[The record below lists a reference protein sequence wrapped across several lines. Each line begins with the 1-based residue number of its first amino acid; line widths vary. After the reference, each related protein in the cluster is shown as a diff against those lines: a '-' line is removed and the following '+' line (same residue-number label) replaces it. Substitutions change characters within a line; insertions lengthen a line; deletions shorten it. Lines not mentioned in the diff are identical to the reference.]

1 MAKNQPLYKRD
12 RRRSFNG
19 SLSLD
24 SSYTEIM
31 SMPVELLQSMY
42 AAYQNDPQPLQKIVS
57 NVDRNRYNERV
68 YVSRVGRYIKPD
80 IYTNL
85 ASTLILKVG
94 KAEVIDYMRAE
105 MPHCLTIYGKSIEE
119 LDFLIKQVREPRMY
133 EAFVKYTMHVYGYDD
148 PSDYKSFFKRILGDD
163 LNVWT
168 KICTEGVITDVNQYR
183 RLIPANEELGTPAF
197 YLYHNLY

>member
-1 MAKNQPLYKRD
+1 MAKKQPLYKRD

-19 SLSLD
+19 VLSLD
-24 SSYTEIM
+24 SSYAEIM

-42 AAYQNDPQPLQKIVS
+42 AAYQNDPQPLQKIMS
-57 NVDRNRYNERV
+57 NVDKNRYNERV
-68 YVSRVGRYIKPD
+68 YVSRVGRYVKPD

-85 ASTLILKVG
+85 ASSLILKVG
-94 KAEVIDYMRAE
+94 KPEVIDYMRAE

-119 LDFLIKQVREPRMY
+119 LDFLIKEVREPRMY
-133 EAFVKYTMHVYGYDD
+133 EAFVKYTMHVYRYDD
-148 PSDYKSFFKRILGDD
+148 PCDYKSFFKRILGDD

-168 KICTEGVITDVNQYR
+168 KICTEGEISDVNQYR

>member
-24 SSYTEIM
+24 SSYAEIM

-57 NVDRNRYNERV
+57 NVDKNRYNERV

-94 KAEVIDYMRAE
+94 KPEVIDYMRAE

-133 EAFVKYTMHVYGYDD
+133 EAFVKYAMHVYGYDD

-183 RLIPANEELGTPAF
+183 RFIPANEELGTPAF